1 MRYLLHRFVI
11 EGTVFKRYQ
20 SDYKKMRPCYEMG
33 DLDGCIS
40 ESPNY
45 SLCNNRG
52 LFFSNFS
59 WLLYRRYP
67 DNPTI

>member
-20 SDYKKMRPCYEMG
+20 SDHKKCVLANEMG
-33 DLDGCIS
+33 TKRAVSVNHQIIVCVITVFF
-40 ESPNY
+40 
-45 SLCNNRG
+45 
-52 LFFSNFS
+52 FFSNFS
-59 WLLYRRYP
+59 PLLSRRYP